1 MKRALKAPKRRT
13 YRAFA
18 HNLSGGMLRALDRR
32 VLSFDRAEKAY
43 NVDVSSGA
51 LKPAYGVSDTGLI
64 FEKVFYYTRYDEA
77 TDERTGIYLGYREGK
92 MYAVKDTEKEIEGV
106 FFASA
111 PTGVNYRL
119 YGEDVFLLCGEEGMA
134 VVHADGSAV
143 TVPSAPKI
151 TGLAMHNERMFVTIG
166 GRKNAVWF
174 SDDLDPTNW
183 NPELDEGG
191 FIELE
196 GEGGATNKVVDF
208 GGYVYIFRD
217 YGIMRLTA
225 YGDQSEFS
233 LTGLFVSSGR
243 IFADTVAV
251 CGDRILFCASDGP
264 YVFDG
269 LSTTRILRDYDGAFA
284 PVKPVAAYSG
294 GKYFLATKLTET
306 AGEENDALL
315 CIDPKTGSACLSEGI
330 SVRAFSPAT
339 EIGGEKLFCRTDRQT
354 LGQVVRGAAYYD
366 LPRTCLWQGSLSDLG
381 SPDREKLVTELFID
395 TATPITVTVFTERG
409 AREVRFSG
417 KRAVQR
423 KRVNLIGTKVGIAIT
438 AQGDIDAARP
448 ALRFS
453 YLGS

>member
-1 MKRALKAPKRRT
+1 MGKALKTPKRQT

-18 HNLSGGMLRALDRR
+18 HSLSKGMLRSVDRR
-32 VLSFDRAEKAY
+32 VLPFDRAEKAY

-51 LKPAYGVSDTGLI
+51 LKPSYGIADTGLAYERI
-64 FEKVFYYTRYDEA
+64 FYYTWYDAEA
-77 TDERTGIYLGYREGK
+77 SVRTGTYLGYRAGNI
-92 MYAVKDTEKEIEGV
+92 YALGETETQIEGV
-106 FFASA
+106 AFAA
-111 PTGVNYRL
+111 PPTGVNYRL
-119 YGEDVFLLCGEEGMA
+119 YGEDVFLLCGAEGMA
-134 VVHADGSAV
+134 VVHADLSAT
-143 TVPSAPKI
+143 TVPSAPAI
-151 TGLAMHNERMFVTIG
+151 TALAMHNERMFVTIG

-243 IFADTVAV
+243 IFADTVTV

-269 LSTTRILRDYDGAFA
+269 LSATRILRDYDGAFSPA
-284 PVKPVAAYSG
+284 KPVAAYSG

-306 AGEENDALL
+306 EGEGNDALV
-315 CIDPKTGSACLSEGI
+315 CIDPKTGSACVSEGVYI
-330 SVRAFSPAT
+330 DAFSPIA
-339 EIGGEKLFCRTDRQT
+339 EAGGEKLFCHTDRET
-354 LGQVVRGAAYYD
+354 LGKVTRGATYYD
-366 LPRTCLWQGSLSDLG
+366 LPRTCLWQGTLSDMG
-381 SPDREKLVTELFID
+381 SPDREKLITELFID
-395 TATPITVTVFTERG
+395 TAMPVTVRVFTERG
-409 AREVRFSG
+409 ERQLRFSG

-423 KRVNLIGTKVGIAIT
+423 KRVNLIGTKAGIAIS
-438 AQGDIDAARP
+438 ADGDIDAARP
-448 ALRFS
+448 ALRFT
-453 YLGS
+453 YIGS

>member
-1 MKRALKAPKRRT
+1 MKKALQVSKRRA

-18 HNLSGGMLRALDRR
+18 QSLSRGMLTSVDRR
-32 VLSFDRAEKAY
+32 VIPFDRAEKAY

-51 LKPAYGVSDTGLI
+51 LKPSYGIADTGLCY
-64 FEKVFYYTRYDEA
+64 ERLYYFTWYDQE
-77 TDERTGIYLGYREGK
+77 TDVRTGTYLGYREGK
-92 MYAVKDTEKEIEGV
+92 MYAVGEAEIEIEGV
-106 FFASA
+106 AFSSA

-119 YGEDVFLLCGEEGMA
+119 YGEDVFLLCGAEGMA
-134 VVHADGSAV
+134 VIHADFAAT
-143 TVPSAPKI
+143 TVPSAPAI
-151 TGLAMHNERMFVTIG
+151 TALAMHNERMFVTIG

-269 LSTTRILRDYDGAFA
+269 LSATRILRDYDGAFA
-284 PVKPVAAYSG
+284 PVAPVAAYSG
-294 GKYFLATKLTET
+294 GKYFLATKLSESEGTD
-306 AGEENDALL
+306 NDALV
-315 CIDPKTGSACLSEGI
+315 CVDPKTGNACLSEGVCI
-330 SVRAFSPAT
+330 KAFSSIAELSGEALYCTT
-339 EIGGEKLFCRTDRQT
+339 ERDT
-354 LGQVVRGAAYYD
+354 LGKVERGASYYGD
-366 LPRTCLWQGSLSDLG
+366 PRVCLWQGALSDMG
-381 SPDREKLVTELFID
+381 TPDREKLITEVFID
-395 TATPITVTVFTERG
+395 TATPITVRVFTERG
-409 AREVRFSG
+409 ERALHFSG

-423 KRVNLIGTKVGIAIT
+423 KRVNLIGTKAGIAIS

-448 ALRFS
+448 ALRFT
-453 YLGS
+453 YIGS

>member
-1 MKRALKAPKRRT
+1 MRKALKTPSRRS

-18 HNLSGGMLRALDRR
+18 SSLAKGMQRSVDSR
-32 VLSFDRAEKAY
+32 VLPFNRAVKAY

-51 LKPAYGVSDTGLI
+51 LKPSYGVVNAGMR
-64 FEKVFYYTRYDEA
+64 FERLYYFTWYDA
-77 TDERTGIYLGYREGK
+77 ARNERTGTYLGYRDGRVCE
-92 MYAVKDTEKEIEGV
+92 VKSGTPIPGV
-106 FFASA
+106 SFSSP

-119 YGEDVFLLCGEEGMA
+119 YSEDVFLLCGIEGMA
-134 VVHADGSAV
+134 VVHADGTAT
-143 TVPSAPKI
+143 TVPSAPAI
-151 TGLAMHNERMFVTIG
+151 TSLAMHNERMFVTIG

-264 YVFDG
+264 YTFDG
-269 LSTTRILRDYDGAFA
+269 LSTTRILRDYDGAFS

-294 GKYFLATKLTET
+294 GRYFLATRLAGSVDT
-306 AGEENDALL
+306 ANDALV
-315 CIDPKTGSACLSEGI
+315 CIDPKTGQTCLSEGLCI
-330 SVRAFSPAT
+330 QAFSPVSAT
-339 EIGGEKLFCRTDRQT
+339 ANETLYCTTDQPT
-354 LGQVVRGAAYYD
+354 LGYISRGATYYGV
-366 LPRTCLWQGSLSDLG
+366 PRTCLWEGALSDLG
-381 SPDREKLVTELFID
+381 TPDREKLITEVFVD
-395 TATPITVTVFTERG
+395 TTTPITVRVFTERG
-409 AREVRFSG
+409 ERELHLPG

-423 KRVNLIGTKVGIAIT
+423 RRVNLIGTKAGIAIS
-438 AQGDIDAARP
+438 AEGDIDAARP
-448 ALRFS
+448 AIRFT
-453 YLGS
+453 YIGN